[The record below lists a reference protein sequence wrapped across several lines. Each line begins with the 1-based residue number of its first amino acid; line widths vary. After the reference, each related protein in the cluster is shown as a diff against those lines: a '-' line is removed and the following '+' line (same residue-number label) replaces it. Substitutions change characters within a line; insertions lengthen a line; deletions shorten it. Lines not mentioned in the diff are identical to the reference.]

1 MVPPTIAKRIQAQNG
16 SFQLWL
22 DGGKLLR
29 DVDEEA
35 IPRTE
40 AWFRQLSRM
49 KVFDNLISN
58 WDRSPK
64 NIMVDDEWNV
74 VLIDHSQAFLSHK
87 RLDEDPDKL
96 PVKFDREMVEKL
108 EGLKLEVLKLRF
120 GRLLLE
126 SQVEAIIARRD
137 ALLELIE
144 RLVKERGEAAVFY

>member
-1 MVPPTIAKRIQAQNG
+1 MDRILRLDMVPPTIAKRIQAQNG

-22 DGGKLLR
+22 DGGKQLK
-29 DVDEEA
+29 DFDEEA
-35 IPRTE
+35 VPRTE

-96 PVKFDREMVEKL
+96 PVKFDRDMVKKL
-108 EGLKLEVLKLRF
+108 EGLVCEVHHVARV
-120 GRLLLE
+120 
-126 SQVEAIIARRD
+126 QVNVVGGGGKDHIGYRPGGQPNLDGSA
-137 ALLELIE
+137 
-144 RLVKERGEAAVFY
+144 